1 MWWLGQQLSP
11 QAGLLDVVGMTFLTI
26 ARAEYCFNAALD
38 QAALYLHV
46 HGLLQGRTRV
56 TTPTICC
63 AKQEAKD
70 RGEPRQTRPSKA
82 TPDTTRHGHRLVDMR
97 QPICVADRVS

>member
-46 HGLLQGRTRV
+46 HGLLQGVSATSVACRRRSQAPFFRIP
-56 TTPTICC
+56 TTPDESFHVH
-63 AKQEAKD
+63 AEATSVLCW
-70 RGEPRQTRPSKA
+70 RVEFAARA
-82 TPDTTRHGHRLVDMR
+82 RL
-97 QPICVADRVS
+97 